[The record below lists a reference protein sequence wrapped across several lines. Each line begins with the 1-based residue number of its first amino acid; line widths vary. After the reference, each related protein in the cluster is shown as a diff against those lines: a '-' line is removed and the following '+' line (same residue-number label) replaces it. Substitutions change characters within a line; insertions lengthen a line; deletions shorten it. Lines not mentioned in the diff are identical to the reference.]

1 MKELTFIFFFSCLFL
16 NSSCD
21 HDEVKESI
29 PFDRDVRQV
38 LFFSN
43 ESESNREDTYYDA
56 LIELKG
62 QFPQEMDSM
71 MVLSENKEKNYYET
85 FNIQESPAIIV
96 IYQDEVMV
104 NINGIASK
112 DEIVQSISKAFSIE

>member
-21 HDEVKESI
+21 HNQVKESI
-29 PFDRDVRQV
+29 PLDRDARQV

-43 ESESNREDTYYDA
+43 ESDFNREDAYYDA
-56 LIELKG
+56 LIELKD

-71 MVLSENKEKNYYET
+71 MVFSENKEKDYYKT

-96 IYQDEVMV
+96 LYQDEVMV
-104 NINGIASK
+104 NIKGIASK
-112 DEIVQSISKAFSIE
+112 EHIVESIAQAFSSK